1 MSLDRSAALDYS
13 GLGCQC
19 RLNKGGT
26 LFRRT
31 RYQQGSLRLE
41 ERKRGSAVWVYRWWE
56 NDITGKSIRRKVQL
70 GSLERY
76 PNESAACAAADALRL
91 TINNQS
97 KRKNLQ
103 KTTVNILWEHYCR
116 EEMPLKEISTQDAY
130 LVYGKNWILPR
141 WGKPPFGGHQD
152 HRGRTL
158 ATSSRSYGRDQSQDQ
173 VRYVGC
179 VLACRSL
186 GVLWP
191 QSNFIGNTS
200 WNGGQ
205 RGPSTGVRVSAKRQ
219 KSPLVLSPEEVIL
232 GLAQLEF
239 RDQILVFLDGALGI
253 RQGELGALRWLDCDF
268 NNMNFSVQHSYYWRR
283 GGHLK
288 STKTEASAKLL
299 PMHPSLKLALLEWR
313 SLSLYNQPGDFVFPS
328 ERLKG
333 KKPLDLAS
341 VLKKKIQPAF
351 KRIGIT
357 GVGWHTFRHTVG
369 TMLAEMG
376 EHQLMIRDYLRH
388 SDLHVT
394 NKYLQATT
402 KSKRLAQGKLVDAIL
417 PGGVLSGSKSTLI
430 H

>member
-1 MSLDRSAALDYS
+1 MIKSA
-13 GLGCQC
+13 
-19 RLNKGGT
+19 
-26 LFRRT
+26 
-31 RYQQGSLRLE
+31 LRIQV
-41 ERKRGSAVWVYRWWE
+41 G
-56 NDITGKSIRRKVQL
+56 GKSRLLYQRLDTPCEVRGARSRIADLIHLPWETAEVIDHGRAGVRSHAEVSFFPVARDHEYGFRLDPNLPRQL
-70 GSLERY
+70 FQRGFEL
-76 PNESAACAAADALRL
+76 
-91 TINNQS
+91 
-97 KRKNLQ
+97 
-103 KTTVNILWEHYCR
+103 LWEHYCR
-116 EEMPLKEISTQDAY
+116 EELPLKEISTQDAY
-130 LVYGKNWILPR
+130 LVYARNWILPR
-141 WGKPPFGGHQD
+141 WGTLLLEDIKTIEVERWLRTADVADGTKAKIKCVMSAVFSHAVRWEFCGHNPI
-152 HRGRTL
+152 
-158 ATSSRSYGRDQSQDQ
+158 SSGIP
-173 VRYVGC
+173 VG
-179 VLACRSL
+179 
-186 GVLWP
+186 
-191 QSNFIGNTS
+191 T
-200 WNGGQ
+200 GGQ

-253 RQGELGALRWLDCDF
+253 RQGELGALHWLDCDF

>member
-1 MSLDRSAALDYS
+1 V
-13 GLGCQC
+13 
-19 RLNKGGT
+19 
-26 LFRRT
+26 
-31 RYQQGSLRLE
+31 E
-41 ERKRGSAVWVYRWWE
+41 
-56 NDITGKSIRRKVQL
+56 
-70 GSLERY
+70 
-76 PNESAACAAADALRL
+76 
-91 TINNQS
+91 
-97 KRKNLQ
+97 
-103 KTTVNILWEHYCR
+103 
-116 EEMPLKEISTQDAY
+116 
-130 LVYGKNWILPR
+130 LVILPPLWLR
-141 WGKPPFGGHQD
+141 
-152 HRGRTL
+152 RGR
-158 ATSSRSYGRDQSQDQ
+158 ARQ
-173 VRYVGC
+173 C
-179 VLACRSL
+179 E
-186 GVLWP
+186 
-191 QSNFIGNTS
+191 
-200 WNGGQ
+200 
-205 RGPSTGVRVSAKRQ
+205 RQ

-239 RDQILVFLDGALGI
+239 RDQILVFPDGALGI
-253 RQGELGALRWLDCDF
+253 RQGELGALHWLDCDF

-288 STKTEASAKLL
+288 RTKTEASAKLL

-313 SLSLYNQPGDFVFPS
+313 SLSLYNQPGDFVSPS

-376 EHQLMIRDYLRH
+376 EHQLMICDYLRH

-417 PGGVLSGSKSTLI
+417 PGGRAVGKQINLDPLAREVRFFGLFGWGETANRQMGNACWTQTDPDRFSGSFVNHSKEWRGRRDSNPRPLP
-430 H
+430 